1 MKQQDSGFLGD
12 RERTP
17 FQIGFAFLMRLLVG
31 RGRERREGLRRR
43 GAGIGALL
51 KSTKKQSFRF
61 HGRAQQDISLSLQTI
76 VFVCRV
82 ACFVSKS
89 KVTFRDPGPL
99 FHVHCQ
105 R

>member
-31 RGRERREGLRRR
+31 RGRERREELRRR

-51 KSTKKQSFRF
+51 KSTQNRAFASMEEPNTKSACLSEDNCVCMSSCLFCQQKQSNF
-61 HGRAQQDISLSLQTI
+61 S
-76 VFVCRV
+76 
-82 ACFVSKS
+82 
-89 KVTFRDPGPL
+89 
-99 FHVHCQ
+99 
-105 R
+105 

>member
-51 KSTKKQSFRF
+51 KSTQNRQSFRF
-61 HGRAQQDISLSLQTI
+61 HGRAQNEISLSLGRQLRLY
-76 VFVCRV
+76 VELLVLS
-82 ACFVSKS
+82 AKA
-89 KVTFRDPGPL
+89 K
-99 FHVHCQ
+99 
-105 R
+105 